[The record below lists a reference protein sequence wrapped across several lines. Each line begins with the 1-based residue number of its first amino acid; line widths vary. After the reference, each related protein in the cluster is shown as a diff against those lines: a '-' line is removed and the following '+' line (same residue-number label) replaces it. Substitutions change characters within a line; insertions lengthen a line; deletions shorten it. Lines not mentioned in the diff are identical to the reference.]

1 MEYEILVIIIPLIIA
16 AAVCFALYKQMK
28 TANLKTQANDY
39 VTQGGVHMRIV
50 QDFFTH
56 RTVSRRVIE
65 QKQPGGGGG
74 RPGAPGGFGGRPGG
88 GFGAPGG
95 RPGGGFGAPGGRPG
109 GGFGAPG
116 GRPGGGFGGPGG
128 RPGGGFGA
136 PGGRGRF

>member
-16 AAVCFALYKQMK
+16 AAVCFVLYKQMK

-74 RPGAPGGFGGRPGG
+74 GRPGAPGGF
-88 GFGAPGG
+88 
-95 RPGGGFGAPGGRPG
+95 GGRPG

-128 RPGGGFGA
+128 RPGGGFGG